1 MAVARSAI
9 CLVRTGGEASVYS
22 ISLLQY
28 KEVDLH

>member
-9 CLVRTGGEASVYS
+9 YLVRTGGEASLYS

-28 KEVDLH
+28 KEVNLH